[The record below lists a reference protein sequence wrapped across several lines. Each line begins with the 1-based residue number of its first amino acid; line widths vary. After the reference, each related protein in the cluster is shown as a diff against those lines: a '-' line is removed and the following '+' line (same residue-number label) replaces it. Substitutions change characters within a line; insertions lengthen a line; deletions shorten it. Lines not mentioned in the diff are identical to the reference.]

1 MGWRG
6 RGILHTSWIFFK
18 IEILFS
24 LSKISSF
31 KSVNIMCVGM
41 AWCHCGTSYFYSRIE
56 KRFAC
61 LWICF
66 CFRGCL
72 YSPESSQVSIIN
84 PNTKGVWVPP
94 LTKGRGGLIQPS
106 FLITKWVKFSW
117 QHTIV
122 LCCCIQRK
130 VNWSVF
136 FPARAFN
143 FLIPSS
149 DVWLFDHIE
158 YKMIVNKAFMIWKTF
173 IL

>member
-1 MGWRG
+1 M
-6 RGILHTSWIFFK
+6 K
-18 IEILFS
+18 
-24 LSKISSF
+24 
-31 KSVNIMCVGM
+31 
-41 AWCHCGTSYFYSRIE
+41 SYFPCPKFHRLN
-56 KRFAC
+56 
-61 LWICF
+61 LWTLCVLAWHGVTAAQATFTQELKKDSPVYESASALEDVFIPQKARKLASLTLIL
-66 CFRGCL
+66 RG
-72 YSPESSQVSIIN
+72 SESHLWLRE
-84 PNTKGVWVPP
+84 G
-94 LTKGRGGLIQPS
+94 GGLIQPS